1 MKISIISPVY
11 NAQSI
16 IETFVNKVFLNIE
29 NISKKYEIILI
40 DDSSTDNS
48 YEKLKYLSHKYQKLI
63 ISRNGKNIG
72 QHQTI
77 RKALKIANGDLI
89 FILDCDMQDNPKY
102 LKKFIQKLNNTKS
115 TEVVVGINNS
125 KVFKKNIFSFL
136 FWNLLSLIS
145 LKYYDHNL
153 TTYTLLTKKIK
164 KKILKLKKTRFL
176 YNDIIYVTDNVKF
189 IKIYK
194 NIRTVESTY
203 SYTKCFILAFKLII
217 FIVLNKKK

>member
-11 NAQSI
+11 NSQSI
-16 IETFVNKVFLNIE
+16 IETFVNKVLLNIE
-29 NISKKYEIILI
+29 NISKSYEIILI
-40 DDSSTDNS
+40 DDCSTDNS
-48 YEKLKYLSHKYQKLI
+48 YEQLKNFSYKCQKLI

-77 RKALKIANGDLI
+77 RKALKIAKGDLI

-102 LKKFIQKLNNTKS
+102 LKKFIKKLNSNS

-125 KVFKKNIFSFL
+125 KFFKKGIFSFL
-136 FWNLLSLIS
+136 FWKLLSFIS
-145 LKYYDHNL
+145 RKHFDYNL

-164 KKILKLKKTRFL
+164 KKILELKQTSFL
-176 YNDIIYVTDNVKF
+176 YNDIIYVTDNVRF
-189 IKIYK
+189 IKIDK
-194 NIRTVESTY
+194 SIRSMKSTY
-203 SYTKCFILAFKLII
+203 SFTKCFILAFKFII

>member
-11 NAQSI
+11 NAQSV
-16 IETFVNKVFLNIE
+16 IETFVNKVLLNIE
-29 NISKKYEIILI
+29 NISKSYEIILI
-40 DDSSTDNS
+40 DDCSTDNS
-48 YEKLKYLSHKYQKLI
+48 YEQLKNLSYKYQKLI

-77 RKALKIANGDLI
+77 RKALKIAKGDLI

-102 LKKFIQKLNNTKS
+102 LKKFIKKLNNNS

-125 KVFKKNIFSFL
+125 KFFKKGIFSFL
-136 FWNLLSLIS
+136 FWKLLSFIS
-145 LKYYDHNL
+145 RKHFDYNL

-164 KKILKLKKTRFL
+164 KKILELKQTSFL
-176 YNDIIYVTDNVKF
+176 YNDIIYVTDNVRF
-189 IKIYK
+189 IKIDK
-194 NIRTVESTY
+194 SIRSVKSTY
-203 SYTKCFILAFKLII
+203 SFTKCFILAFKLII

>member
-16 IETFVNKVFLNIE
+16 IETFVNKVLLNIE
-29 NISKKYEIILI
+29 NISKSYEIILI
-40 DDSSTDNS
+40 DDCSTDNS
-48 YEKLKYLSHKYQKLI
+48 YEQLKNLSYKYQKLI

-77 RKALKIANGDLI
+77 RKALKIAKGDLI

-102 LKKFIQKLNNTKS
+102 LKKFIKKLNNNR

-125 KVFKKNIFSFL
+125 KFLKKGIFSFL
-136 FWNLLSLIS
+136 FWKLLSFIS
-145 LKYYDHNL
+145 RKHFDYNL

-164 KKILKLKKTRFL
+164 KKILELKQTSFL
-176 YNDIIYVTDNVKF
+176 YNDIIYVTDNVRF
-189 IKIYK
+189 IKIDK
-194 NIRTVESTY
+194 SIRSMKSSY
-203 SYTKCFILAFKLII
+203 SFTKCFILAFKLII

>member
-16 IETFVNKVFLNIE
+16 IETFVNKVLLNIE
-29 NISKKYEIILI
+29 NISKSYEIILI
-40 DDSSTDNS
+40 DDCSTDNS
-48 YEKLKYLSHKYQKLI
+48 YEQLKNLSYKYQKLI

-77 RKALKIANGDLI
+77 RKALKIAKGNLI

-102 LKKFIQKLNNTKS
+102 LKKFIKKLNNNS

-125 KVFKKNIFSFL
+125 KFFKKGIFSFL
-136 FWNLLSLIS
+136 FWKLLSFIS
-145 LKYYDHNL
+145 RKHFDYNL

-164 KKILKLKKTRFL
+164 KKILELKQTSFL
-176 YNDIIYVTDNVKF
+176 YNDIIYVTDNVRF
-189 IKIYK
+189 IKINK
-194 NIRTVESTY
+194 SIRGMKSTY
-203 SYTKCFILAFKLII
+203 SFTKCFILAFKLIT

>member
-16 IETFVNKVFLNIE
+16 IETFVNKVLLNIE
-29 NISKKYEIILI
+29 NISKSYEIILI
-40 DDSSTDNS
+40 DDCSTDNS
-48 YEKLKYLSHKYQKLI
+48 YEQLKNLSYKYQKLI

-77 RKALKIANGDLI
+77 RKALKIAKGDLI

-102 LKKFIQKLNNTKS
+102 LKKFIKKLNNNR

-125 KVFKKNIFSFL
+125 KFFKKGIFSFL
-136 FWNLLSLIS
+136 FWKLLSFIS
-145 LKYYDHNL
+145 RKHLDYNL

-164 KKILKLKKTRFL
+164 KKILELKQTSFL
-176 YNDIIYVTDNVKF
+176 YNDITYVTDNVRF
-189 IKIYK
+189 IKIDK
-194 NIRTVESTY
+194 SIRSKKSSY
-203 SYTKCFILAFKLII
+203 SFTKCFILAFKLII

>member
-11 NAQSI
+11 NAHNI
-16 IETFVNKVFLNIE
+16 LETFVNKVFLNIE

-63 ISRNGKNIG
+63 ISRNIKNIG

-77 RKALKIANGDLI
+77 RKALKIAKGDLI
-89 FILDCDMQDNPKY
+89 LILDCDMQDDPKY
-102 LKKFIQKLNNTKS
+102 LKKFIEKLNNTNS
-115 TEVVVGINNS
+115 TEVIVGINNS
-125 KVFKKNIFSFL
+125 KVYKKGTFSRL
-136 FWNLLSLIS
+136 FWKLLSVIS
-145 LKYYDHNL
+145 GNHYDYNL

-164 KKILKLKKTRFL
+164 KKILELKETSFL

-189 IKIYK
+189 IKICKK
-194 NIRTVESTY
+194 NKKIKSSY
-203 SYTKCFILAFKLII
+203 SYVKCFILAFKLII
-217 FIVLNKKK
+217 LIVLNKKK

>member
-102 LKKFIQKLNNTKS
+102 LKKFIQK
-115 TEVVVGINNS
+115 
-125 KVFKKNIFSFL
+125 
-136 FWNLLSLIS
+136 
-145 LKYYDHNL
+145 
-153 TTYTLLTKKIK
+153 
-164 KKILKLKKTRFL
+164 
-176 YNDIIYVTDNVKF
+176 
-189 IKIYK
+189 
-194 NIRTVESTY
+194 
-203 SYTKCFILAFKLII
+203 
-217 FIVLNKKK
+217 